1 MARARA
7 DGGRVRA
14 SLGAVARE
22 VRPLTQALDTSAIPT
37 GGPSVRAFRVLV
49 VAALIVAWVGHA
61 VLGPFI
67 VAAVVAYAVSP
78 LVATAERRLGWP
90 RPLIVALGYV
100 VALAALSIAIYFLA
114 GQALRELE
122 QLAKGGPDALAS
134 TLRQLVG
141 SDTIVLGTQT
151 ISVAAVATQI
161 QDSITHLLGPGDAI
175 NVARSV
181 GESTLKTV
189 LVLIVTFYFLVDG
202 ARFRDVVVGLFPT
215 PYRTRT
221 VGLLAD
227 IHAVL
232 GKWLRGQAFL
242 VVLVAAVV
250 YVILGPILGLRYALA
265 LGILTGVLE
274 IIPLVG
280 PIIAAAIAATDA
292 VTQGGLQLAGVVIVI
307 YIVLRQ
313 VEDQLVMP
321 VVIGR
326 AVHLHPV
333 VTIFAVLIGLEV
345 YGVLGGL
352 LGVPAAAA
360 INVIFNTLY
369 PHGIQVIE
377 GADEEAPHPP
387 EPPPLSPPDPAPSA
401 RDAGDAAE
409 TFRAE
414 ARAEAPLPP
423 AATAPSVAREPTQAP
438 D

>member
-1 MARARA
+1 M
-7 DGGRVRA
+7 
-14 SLGAVARE
+14 L
-22 VRPLTQALDTSAIPT
+22 
-37 GGPSVRAFRVLV
+37 VL
-49 VAALIVAWVGHA
+49 VGHA

-67 VAAVVAYAVSP
+67 VAAVVAYAFSP
-78 LVATAERRLGWP
+78 LVTATERRLGWP
-90 RPLIVALGYV
+90 RPLIVGLGYV
-100 VALAALSIAIYFLA
+100 IALAALGIATYLLA

-122 QLAKGGPDALAS
+122 LLARGGPDALAT

-161 QDSITHLLGPGDAI
+161 QDSLAHLIGPGDAI

-181 GESTLKTV
+181 GEATLKSV

-202 ARFRDVVVGLFPT
+202 ARFRDVVVGLFPMG
-215 PYRTRT
+215 YRSPT
-221 VGLLAD
+221 VGVLAE
-227 IHAVL
+227 IHMVL
-232 GKWLRGQAFL
+232 GRWLRGQLFL

-265 LGILTGVLE
+265 LGILTGILE

-280 PIIAAAIAATDA
+280 PIIAAAIAAIDA
-292 VTQGGLQLAGVVIVI
+292 VTQGGLQMAGVVIVV
-307 YIVLRQ
+307 YIVVRQ

-326 AVHLHPV
+326 AVHLHPI

-360 INVIFNTLY
+360 INVVFTTLY
-369 PHGIQVIE
+369 PHGVPA
-377 GADEEAPHPP
+377 ADAPTPE
-387 EPPPLSPPDPAPSA
+387 EPPPPAARPPSGRPPEEGRTDLRAAIEAATGPTIGAPST
-401 RDAGDAAE
+401 DATSPAAE
-409 TFRAE
+409 NT
-414 ARAEAPLPP
+414 
-423 AATAPSVAREPTQAP
+423 TEPTRAP

>member
-1 MARARA
+1 M
-7 DGGRVRA
+7 V
-14 SLGAVARE
+14 SL
-22 VRPLTQALDTSAIPT
+22 L
-37 GGPSVRAFRVLV
+37 LV
-49 VAALIVAWVGHA
+49 WVGHA

-67 VAAVVAYAVSP
+67 VAAVVAYAFSP
-78 LVATAERRLGWP
+78 LVTTAERRLGWP
-90 RPLIVALGYV
+90 RPLIVLVGYV
-100 VALAALSIAIYFLA
+100 VTLAAVSVGIYLLA

-122 QLAKGGPDALAS
+122 LLARGGPDALAT

-141 SDTIVLGTQT
+141 SDTIIIGTQT

-161 QDSITHLLGPGDAI
+161 QDSLTHLLGPSDAI
-175 NVARSV
+175 NVAKTV
-181 GESTLKTV
+181 GETTLKSI
-189 LVLIVTFYFLVDG
+189 LVLIVSFYFLVDG
-202 ARFRDVVVGLFPT
+202 ARFRDVAVGLFPT
-215 PYRTRT
+215 GYRSRT
-221 VGLLAD
+221 VALLAD

-232 GKWLRGQAFL
+232 GKWLRGQLFL
-242 VVLVAAVV
+242 IVLVAAVV

-280 PIIAAAIAATDA
+280 PIIAAAIAAIDA
-292 VTQGGLQLAGVVIVI
+292 VTQGGLQLAGVVIVV
-307 YIVLRQ
+307 YVIVRQ

-333 VTIFAVLIGLEV
+333 VTILAVLIGLEV

-369 PHGIQVIE
+369 PHGIHVAE
-377 GADEEAPHPP
+377 ADADEI
-387 EPPPLSPPDPAPSA
+387 PPPKPPPAGDPPPGARRTASTAPIARIAPAAGGTAIPGTADPA
-401 RDAGDAAE
+401 D
-409 TFRAE
+409 
-414 ARAEAPLPP
+414 
-423 AATAPSVAREPTQAP
+423 EPTRAP

>member
-1 MARARA
+1 
-7 DGGRVRA
+7 
-14 SLGAVARE
+14 
-22 VRPLTQALDTSAIPT
+22 
-37 GGPSVRAFRVLV
+37 
-49 VAALIVAWVGHA
+49 VAWVGRA
-61 VLGPFI
+61 VLGPFV
-67 VAAVVAYAVSP
+67 VAAVVAYAFSP
-78 LVATAERRLGWP
+78 LVTTAERRLGWP
-90 RPLIVALGYV
+90 RAVIVLIGYV
-100 VALAALSIAIYFLA
+100 LTLVAVGIGIFFLA

-122 QLAKGGPDALAS
+122 LLAKGGPDALAA

-161 QDSITHLLGPGDAI
+161 QDSLTRLLGPGDAI

-181 GESTLKTV
+181 GEATLKAV
-189 LVLIVTFYFLVDG
+189 LVLIVSFYFLVDG
-202 ARFRDVVVGLFPT
+202 ARFRDVAVGLFPT
-215 PYRTRT
+215 GYRSRT
-221 VGLLAD
+221 VALLAD
-227 IHAVL
+227 IHTVL
-232 GKWLRGQAFL
+232 GKWLRGQLLL

-265 LGILTGVLE
+265 IGILTGILE

-280 PIIAAAIAATDA
+280 PIIAAAIAAIDA

-307 YIVLRQ
+307 FIVVRQ

-360 INVIFNTLY
+360 INVIFHTLY
-369 PHGIQVIE
+369 PHGVQAV
-377 GADEEAPHPP
+377 EEAIDKGAERTSDGPAPP
-387 EPPPLSPPDPAPSA
+387 GPPAPSA
-401 RDAGDAAE
+401 E
-409 TFRAE
+409 P
-414 ARAEAPLPP
+414 ARTTAIEP
-423 AATAPSVAREPTQAP
+423 AADSIRAP

>member
-1 MARARA
+1 M
-7 DGGRVRA
+7 
-14 SLGAVARE
+14 
-22 VRPLTQALDTSAIPT
+22 
-37 GGPSVRAFRVLV
+37 
-49 VAALIVAWVGHA
+49 
-61 VLGPFI
+61 
-67 VAAVVAYAVSP
+67 VAYAFSP
-78 LVATAERRLGWP
+78 LVTSAERRLGWP
-90 RPLIVALGYV
+90 RPLVVLIGYV
-100 VALAALSIAIYFLA
+100 VALTALSVGVYLLA

-122 QLAKGGPDALAS
+122 LLAKGGPDALAA

-161 QDSITHLLGPGDAI
+161 QDSLTHLLGPGDAI
-175 NVARSV
+175 NVARTV
-181 GESTLKTV
+181 GESTLKAI
-189 LVLIVTFYFLVDG
+189 LVLIVSFYFLVDG
-202 ARFRDVVVGLFPT
+202 ARFRDVAVGLFPVG
-215 PYRTRT
+215 YRART
-221 VGLLAD
+221 VALLAD

-232 GKWLRGQAFL
+232 GKWLRGQLFL

-265 LGILTGVLE
+265 IGILTGVLE

-280 PIIAAAIAATDA
+280 PIIAAAIAAIDA
-292 VTQGGLQLAGVVIVI
+292 VTQGGLQLAGVVIFI
-307 YIVLRQ
+307 FIVVRQ

-369 PHGIQVIE
+369 PHGIQAV
-377 GADEEAPHPP
+377 EETFGGTEAAT
-387 EPPPLSPPDPAPSA
+387 DPAE
-401 RDAGDAAE
+401 AAV
-409 TFRAE
+409 
-414 ARAEAPLPP
+414 APL
-423 AATAPSVAREPTQAP
+423 